1 MLKSFNCQ
9 TKRAKAKKLEFASWQ
24 LANYMRP
31 LFEVLYIFT
40 AEVISYQEQWN
51 WVTTIDS

>member
-1 MLKSFNCQ
+1 MLKLCCQ
-9 TKRAKAKKLEFASWQ
+9 IKRAKAKKLEFASWQ

-31 LFEVLYIFT
+31 LFEVLYVFT